1 MIRKIMD
8 ENKFLLLWLEGPIQS
23 WGYDSRF
30 NRRDTLGF
38 PTKSALLG
46 MICSA
51 MGLKGEQTS
60 FLAKFSQLDLQVNAY
75 GMHDA
80 PSALS
85 LVDFHMVGSGY
96 NDRDYWESMM
106 IPKTSEGKKAVGG
119 GSKLTYRYYLQDMTF
134 ACIMEL
140 SCDLCD
146 QIVSA
151 FKEPIWDIY
160 LGRKCCVPTEFVY
173 QGLYD
178 CKEGCISAATSLA
191 SQKSKKQK
199 FVVFQG
205 EHEGDEKLILN
216 DIPISFGENK
226 KYKDRV
232 VTIIR
237 EM

>member
-1 MIRKIMD
+1 MN

-30 NRRDTLGF
+30 NRRDTLNF

-51 MGLKGEQTS
+51 MGMKGEQTS
-60 FLAKFSQLDLQVNAY
+60 FLAKFSQLDLQVNAF
-75 GMHDA
+75 GMPDNA
-80 PSALS
+80 DALS
-85 LVDFHMVGSGY
+85 LADFHMVGSGY
-96 NDRDYWESMM
+96 DDKDDWESMM

-119 GSKLTYRYYLQDMTF
+119 GSKLTYRYYLQDMVF

-140 SCDLCD
+140 PCDLSD
-146 QIVSA
+146 QIVRA
-151 FKEPIWDIY
+151 FHEPIWDIY

-178 CKEGCISAATSLA
+178 SKEEGINAAMSLA
-191 SQKSKKQK
+191 SIKSKKQK
-199 FVVFQG
+199 FVVLQG
-205 EHEGDEKLILN
+205 EHEGEEKLILN
-216 DIPISFGENK
+216 DIPICFGENK

-232 VTIIR
+232 VTIKRDGI
-237 EM
+237 